1 MSRFGVTIKHDRR
14 LFGEGLARA
23 LIAVFFAVVAAE
35 SAAAATPCDCPA
47 CPAHACVQ
55 MGCPVGD
62 DGDGCATASDVA
74 CADGIALPFA
84 ARTGGIVT
92 PHFAAPVAFAGMS
105 GGGAPWDRVARRE
118 LALPPASPAHLVFCR
133 LWR

>member
-1 MSRFGVTIKHDRR
+1 MSRLGTTMKNDRR
-14 LFGEGLARA
+14 LSGKDLARA
-23 LIAVFFAVVAAE
+23 LIAVFFAVVVAE

-62 DGDGCATASDVA
+62 DGYGCTTANDVA

-84 ARTGGIVT
+84 PRTGGIVM
-92 PHFAAPVAFAGMS
+92 PYFAAAVAFVGMS
-105 GGGAPWDRVARRE
+105 GSGAAWDRVVARRA
-118 LALPPASPAHLVFCR
+118 LAQPH
-133 LWR
+133 